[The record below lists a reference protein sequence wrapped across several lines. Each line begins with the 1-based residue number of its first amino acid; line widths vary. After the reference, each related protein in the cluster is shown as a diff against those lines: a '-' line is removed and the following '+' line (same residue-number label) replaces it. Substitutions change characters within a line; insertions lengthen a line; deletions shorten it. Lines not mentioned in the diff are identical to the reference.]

1 MGSCSSVPDTNGSK
15 LHVILPISNPLNFRI
30 REQRFQECFKKLQ
43 CVANINIIVVK
54 LIYEDDILLKVYD
67 KKTYVELVLSTT
79 QDNILWSKEN
89 LINIGINY
97 IKQNIIEYEKI
108 NNEEYKN
115 LVYAETFIAWIDADI
130 DFMSRSW
137 VADAI
142 NELRLLETHGGG
154 FIQLFSQANFLGPKN
169 EIIRTLNSFC
179 YQRSLGKTYHEVSN
193 VNHDYWHP
201 GFAWASTLNTLI
213 KFNNN
218 NNYNN
223 NDEKNLDNY
232 YLIDKTI
239 GGADRHMAM
248 SFLGQADQT
257 VPKEISQEYRQTI
270 LDWQTIALH
279 HQMKTSYIPGKIN
292 HYWHGDLLNRKYVER
307 WEILAKNNFIPDDLI
322 YRSDKLLIY
331 RNNNPNTTELQ
342 KGIYQYFLERNE
354 DSNVVIVNNDSKNHN
369 HNNRNNI
376 NDRGGRENYW
386 DDGRDNNYNNHNH
399 NSTTTTDNHYPVY
412 QGGGNHHTHHHTHH
426 HHHHHDDSNNDQD
439 ISKRNNNHNDN
450 GNSSWQGYG

>member
-1 MGSCSSVPDTNGSK
+1 MGSCSSVPDTHGSK

-30 REQRFQECFKKLQ
+30 REQRFQECLKKLQ
-43 CVANINIIVVK
+43 RVANINILVVR
-54 LIYEDDILLKVYD
+54 LNYENDILLKVND
-67 KKTYVELVLSTT
+67 KKTHIELVLSTT
-79 QDNILWSKEN
+79 RENILWSKEN

-97 IKQNIIEYEKI
+97 IKHKIIGYEI
-108 NNEEYKN
+108 NEENKK

-142 NELRLLETHGGG
+142 NELRLLETKGGG

-179 YQRSLGKTYHEVSN
+179 YQRSLGKTYCEVSN

-213 KFNNN
+213 KFNKSNN
-218 NNYNN
+218 NNIQK
-223 NDEKNLDNY
+223 DEDENY

-257 VPKEISQEYRQTI
+257 VPKEISQQYRQVI
-270 LDWQTIALH
+270 LDWQSIALH
-279 HQMKTSYIPGKIN
+279 HEMKTSYISGIIN

-322 YRSDKLLIY
+322 YRSGDKLLIY
-331 RNNNPNTTELQ
+331 RNNEKTELH
-342 KGIYQYFLERNE
+342 KGIYQYFLDRNE
-354 DSNVVIVNNDSKNHN
+354 DSNIVIDNN
-369 HNNRNNI
+369 NNYNI
-376 NDRGGRENYW
+376 NIKMDVGRG
-386 DDGRDNNYNNHNH
+386 NNYNNN
-399 NSTTTTDNHYPVY
+399 NDNYYYSPPTTNTDNHYPVY
-412 QGGGNHHTHHHTHH
+412 QGGKYHDNGNGGGGRSNQHH
-426 HHHHHDDSNNDQD
+426 HHHSNNY
-439 ISKRNNNHNDN
+439 NDS
-450 GNSSWQGYG
+450 GNSSTWQGYG

>member
-1 MGSCSSVPDTNGSK
+1 MGSCSSVPDTHGSK

-30 REQRFQECFKKLQ
+30 REQRFHECLKKLQ
-43 CVANINIIVVK
+43 RVANINILVVR
-54 LIYEDDILLKVYD
+54 LNYENDILLKVYD
-67 KKTYVELVLSTT
+67 KKTHIELVLSTT
-79 QDNILWSKEN
+79 RENILWSKEN

-97 IKQNIIEYEKI
+97 IKHNIIGSEI
-108 NNEEYKN
+108 IEENKK

-137 VADAI
+137 VSDAI
-142 NELRLLETHGGG
+142 NELRLLETKGGG

-179 YQRSLGKTYHEVSN
+179 YQRSLGKTYREVSN

-213 KFNNN
+213 KFNKNN
-218 NNYNN
+218 IQK
-223 NDEKNLDNY
+223 DEDENY

-257 VPKEISQEYRQTI
+257 VPKEISQQYRQAI
-270 LDWQTIALH
+270 LDWQSIALH
-279 HQMKTSYIPGKIN
+279 NEMKTNYIPGIIN

-307 WEILAKNNFIPDDLI
+307 WEILAKNDFIPDDFI
-322 YRSDKLLIY
+322 YRSCDKLLIY
-331 RNNNPNTTELQ
+331 RNNEKTELQ

-354 DSNVVIVNNDSKNHN
+354 DSNVVIVNKNKN
-369 HNNRNNI
+369 SNYNTNI
-376 NDRGGRENYW
+376 NRDVGRGNT
-386 DDGRDNNYNNHNH
+386 YNNNNNNDKYFC
-399 NSTTTTDNHYPVY
+399 NSDNHYPVY
-412 QGGGNHHTHHHTHH
+412 HDKCNSGGDRNHH
-426 HHHHHDDSNNDQD
+426 HHHSNYDSNNY
-439 ISKRNNNHNDN
+439 NDS
-450 GNSSWQGYG
+450 GNSSSTWQGYG

>member
-1 MGSCSSVPDTNGSK
+1 MGSCSSVPDTHGSK

-30 REQRFQECFKKLQ
+30 REQRFQECLKKLQ
-43 CVANINIIVVK
+43 RVANINILVVR
-54 LIYEDDILLKVYD
+54 LNYENDILLKVYD
-67 KKTYVELVLSTT
+67 KKTHIELVLSTT
-79 QDNILWSKEN
+79 RENILWSKEN

-97 IKQNIIEYEKI
+97 IKHNIIGYEI
-108 NNEEYKN
+108 NEENKK

-142 NELRLLETHGGG
+142 NELRLLETKGGG

-179 YQRSLGKTYHEVSN
+179 YQRSLGKTYREVSN

-213 KFNNN
+213 KFNKNDNN
-218 NNYNN
+218 NIQK
-223 NDEKNLDNY
+223 DEDEY
-232 YLIDKTI
+232 FYLIDKTI

-257 VPKEISQEYRQTI
+257 VPKEISQQYRQAI
-270 LDWQTIALH
+270 LDWQSIALH
-279 HQMKTSYIPGKIN
+279 HEMKTSYIPGIIN

-322 YRSDKLLIY
+322 YRSCDKLLIY
-331 RNNNPNTTELQ
+331 RNNEKTELQ
-342 KGIYQYFLERNE
+342 KGIYQYFLDRNE
-354 DSNVVIVNNDSKNHN
+354 DSNIVIGNN
-369 HNNRNNI
+369 NNYNTNI
-376 NDRGGRENYW
+376 NVDVGRG
-386 DDGRDNNYNNHNH
+386 NNYNNNNDNYHY
-399 NSTTTTDNHYPVY
+399 SPPTTNADSHYPVY
-412 QGGGNHHTHHHTHH
+412 QGDKYHDNSNGGGGRSNQHH
-426 HHHHHDDSNNDQD
+426 HHSNNY
-439 ISKRNNNHNDN
+439 NDS
-450 GNSSWQGYG
+450 GDSSTWQGYG